1 MPKPHQSPRVPTTRK
16 AILTA
21 TAILALVI
29 AAVGITAGWPGES
42 EISAHEANGNG
53 FLSPRNNEE
62 AASLQ
67 QRVQQLESSVE
78 QSLKIQGQLLELVNE
93 LNSKINPAGDS
104 GQTRHAS
111 ISETPPAHQYRQRH
125 SNRAVDR
132 FQRQREHQ
140 IRTLTQAGFSPER
153 AAYIVDRQE
162 WVHYEQMQLSYEYRF
177 LKDKSS
183 KAARALQEKIHTYS
197 NPRRVLEQELSSEE
211 FDQYLK
217 AYGGRTEFQIGDL
230 LESAPA
236 YQAGLRPGDKII
248 RYNKQ
253 RVFHMGDLRSQVY
266 QVAPGEN
273 VAVEIQRDGSS
284 STETIYIP
292 AGPLGIRG

>member
-1 MPKPHQSPRVPTTRK
+1 MSKNHPSPGTFPARSF
-16 AILTA
+16 
-21 TAILALVI
+21 ALI
-29 AAVGITAGWPGES
+29 AAGLMAVALIGVTFAWPGVAERAES
-42 EISAHEANGNG
+42 NSTDGSIPSSDEEKNA
-53 FLSPRNNEE
+53 LSIH
-62 AASLQ
+62 
-67 QRVQQLESSVE
+67 QRVQQLESTLE
-78 QSLKIQGQLLELVNE
+78 RTLKIQGQLLELVNE
-93 LNSKINPAGDS
+93 LNSKVDPTSEDQS
-104 GQTRHAS
+104 TRHVSA
-111 ISETPPAHQYRQRH
+111 TPPPREHRQQH
-125 SNRAVDR
+125 HNRAVDR

-140 IRTLTQAGFSPER
+140 IRTLTEAGFSHER
-153 AAYIVDRQE
+153 ASFIVDRQE
-162 WVHYEQMQLSYEYRF
+162 RVYYEQMQLSYQYRY
-177 LKDKSS
+177 LEDKTSQE
-183 KAARALQEKIHTYS
+183 ARDLQEKIHTHS

-211 FDQYLK
+211 FDRYLE

-230 LESAPA
+230 LEAAPA

-248 RYNKQ
+248 RYNNQ